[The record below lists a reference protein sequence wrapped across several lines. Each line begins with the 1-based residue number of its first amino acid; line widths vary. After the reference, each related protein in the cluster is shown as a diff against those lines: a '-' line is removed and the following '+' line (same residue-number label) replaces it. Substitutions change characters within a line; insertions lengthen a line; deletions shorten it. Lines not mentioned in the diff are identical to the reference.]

1 MSQILVADDQLVMRN
16 MFKAI
21 LSQTDHQATYAVD
34 GEDAYQK
41 ATKTRYDLVITDL
54 YMPQLTGIELTQK
67 LRKLS
72 SYKGVPILVVST
84 ENAQDRKME
93 GKQAGASGWIVKPIS
108 SSKLLP
114 ALKKLLN

>member
-21 LSQTDHQATYAVD
+21 LSQTDHDTTYTAD
-34 GEDAYQK
+34 GEEAYSA

-54 YMPQLTGIELTQK
+54 YMPKLTGIELTKK

-72 SYKGVPILVVST
+72 NYKGVPILVVST
-84 ENAQDRKME
+84 ENASDRKME
-93 GKQAGASGWIVKPIS
+93 GKSAGASGWIVKPIS
-108 SSKLLP
+108 SNKLLP
-114 ALKKLLN
+114 ALKKLLD